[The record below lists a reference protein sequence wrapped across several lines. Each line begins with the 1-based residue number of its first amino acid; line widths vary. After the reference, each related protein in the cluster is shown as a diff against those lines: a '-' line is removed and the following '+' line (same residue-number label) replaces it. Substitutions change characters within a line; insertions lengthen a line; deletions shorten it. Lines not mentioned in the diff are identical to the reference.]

1 MLYSHPDGELGEEH
15 RLAGLD
21 VGQKVTYFELP
32 DQLDY
37 PWSLSGQLELGPVML
52 IFYRGDWEAWGS
64 AGKKRTRS
72 WSP

>member
-1 MLYSHPDGELGEEH
+1 
-15 RLAGLD
+15 
-21 VGQKVTYFELP
+21 
-32 DQLDY
+32 
-37 PWSLSGQLELGPVML
+37 LEPGPVML

>member
-1 MLYSHPDGELGEEH
+1 
-15 RLAGLD
+15 LAELD
-21 VGQKVTYFELP
+21 VGQKVAYFELP

-64 AGKKRTRS
+64 AGKKRTGS